1 MPRLWMAVPNGTP
14 PELEPYVDD
23 PEGLERFVREIVEGA
38 GARLE
43 ALFFDVAR
51 PTAFAL
57 VEGLDEFRTIRA
69 VRKALGAEVLNKL
82 LTVEQAVE
90 ATEQE
95 RAFRRRPQQ

>member
-23 PEGLERFVREIVEGA
+23 PVALERFVRQVVEGA
-38 GARLE
+38 DARLE

-57 VEGLDEFRTIRA
+57 VEGLDDFRTMRA
-69 VRKALGAEVLNKL
+69 VRKALGAEVVNKL

-95 RAFRRRPQQ
+95 RALRP